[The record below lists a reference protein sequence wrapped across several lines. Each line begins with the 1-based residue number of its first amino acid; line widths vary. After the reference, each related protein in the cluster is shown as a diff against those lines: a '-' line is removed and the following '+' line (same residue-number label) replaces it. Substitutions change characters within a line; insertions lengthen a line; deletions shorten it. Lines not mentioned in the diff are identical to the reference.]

1 MFFHSSDVLLYRN
14 VSLWTPLDCA
24 AAKGWMKTAK
34 VLLEGDSPI
43 DPMDKAKVSNPIT
56 ILTYEK
62 IILKACFSSLIVPK
76 SERLFLGPNCT

>member
-1 MFFHSSDVLLYRN
+1 M
-14 VSLWTPLDCA
+14 SLWTPVDCA

-62 IILKACFSSLIVPK
+62 IILG
-76 SERLFLGPNCT
+76 LF